1 MTDDTYSE
9 LVKIESDHP
18 NGVENFIHE
27 MKKQTDEASR
37 FGVDISVTRVQEKAE
52 DRGGFDDE

>member
-1 MTDDTYSE
+1 MIEDTYSE
-9 LVKIESDHP
+9 LVRIESDHP

-37 FGVDISVTRVQEKAE
+37 FGVEISVTRVQEKAE
-52 DRGGFDDE
+52 HTEGFDEA

>member
-37 FGVDISVTRVQEKAE
+37 FGVDITVTRVQEE
-52 DRGGFDDE
+52 PEHTEGFDNE